1 MKAEFTTKDQNYQ
14 DETTIYWF
22 EITESSSTWIGMGEI
37 YGVADCNS
45 ELTILDC
52 DGCPVGQEYQEILKN
67 VLNITDEMIAA

>member
-22 EITESSSTWIGMGEI
+22 EIMESSSTWIGQGEI
-37 YGVADCNS
+37 FGVSDCNG

-52 DGCPVGQEYQEILKN
+52 DGCPVGQEYHEKLKS
-67 VLNITDEMIAA
+67 VLIITEEMITG